1 MAIRQAA
8 STPPIYYGIIMKAK
22 PTEEERAEILG
33 AAAEALKA
41 GLLSF
46 SQYEFV
52 SEALTRGGTLNETR
66 AYIAFHE
73 KQAREQ
79 SQSAGLENQKM
90 DTEKQAML
98 AKLKTDGE
106 MAVIA
111 RQSEADIL
119 LARIETDEK
128 IRFTKETAGFTSQN
142 SK

>member
-1 MAIRQAA
+1 
-8 STPPIYYGIIMKAK
+8 MKAK
-22 PTEEERAEILG
+22 PTDEERTEILG
-33 AAAEALKA
+33 TATEALKA
-41 GLLSF
+41 GLLTF

-79 SQSAGLENQKM
+79 AQTAGLQNQQM

-98 AKLKTDGE
+98 AKMKTDGE
-106 MAVIA
+106 MALIA

-119 LARIETDEK
+119 LARIEADEK
-128 IRFTKETAGFTSQN
+128 IRFVKETAGFASQN
-142 SK
+142 PK